1 MATTTTTKTTASSR
15 ARKAPQDRKP
25 SQAAVAEAQQRRFED
40 IEGSEMLKPFSKIK
54 GSDQARM
61 LSRMM
66 RLLGVEDLEQAEGVD
81 TSNMDLEEVADFI
94 DWITERY
101 AVDPEKFEDFTAGKG
116 GMERALNLVMA
127 YAGEVGEG
135 DGSASS

>member
-1 MATTTTTKTTASSR
+1 MATTTANKTATRSR
-15 ARKAPQDRKP
+15 ARKAPQDHKP
-25 SQAAVAEAQQRRFED
+25 SQEAIAEAQQRRFED
-40 IEGSEMLKPFSKIK
+40 IEGSDLLKPFSKIK

-66 RLLGVEDLEQAEGVD
+66 KLLGVEDLEQAENVD

-94 DWITERY
+94 DWIAERY
-101 AVDPEKFEDFTAGKG
+101 TVDVEKFEDFTSGKG